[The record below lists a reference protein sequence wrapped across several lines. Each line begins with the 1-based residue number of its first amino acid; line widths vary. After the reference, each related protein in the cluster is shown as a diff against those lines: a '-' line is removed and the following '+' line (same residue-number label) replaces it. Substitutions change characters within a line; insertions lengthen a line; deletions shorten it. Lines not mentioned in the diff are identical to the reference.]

1 MLPPE
6 LEADSDGI
14 SRCGRIR
21 RADDFVQ
28 EARLIAGAVEVDP
41 KKLSTFRLLIPTK
54 RGGRSLRG
62 RRLYEW
68 YVSKAQNY
76 YASAGLCVLAKAL
89 AHVST
94 LKMGLDGGGWKAFDG
109 RLLSDDSDDGWWHP
123 SAERVPQ

>member
-6 LEADSDGI
+6 VEADSDGI

-21 RADDFVQ
+21 RADEFL
-28 EARLIAGAVEVDP
+28 EKARLIAGAIEVDP
-41 KKLSTFRLLIPTK
+41 KKLSTFRLSIFTR
-54 RGGRSLRG
+54 RGNRSLRG

-68 YVSKAQNY
+68 YVSKAQTY

-94 LKMGLDGGGWKAFDG
+94 LKMGLDGGGWKDFNSK
-109 RLLSDDSDDGWWHP
+109 LLWNESAEGWWHR
-123 SAERVPQ
+123 ANKGE